1 MKLKNSLFA
10 LLAGSLFFVSCS
22 SDDDN
27 VSVVSG
33 AYENGTFV
41 LNEGNSNPST
51 GTVSFIGN
59 DGTVE
64 QDIFTAVNP
73 DAPAIG
79 TYLQSM
85 FFSDDYAF
93 IISGQA
99 NKVTVVNRNTFEF
112 VASIETGFSNPRYGA
127 VINGKA
133 YITNTS
139 DYAEPDDFL
148 TVVDLAGFTTSTVE
162 LNNYAERV
170 LTENGKLYIANG
182 YYGSGTSVT
191 VFNPANN
198 TVEAVIEL
206 GDSPNSFDEEDG
218 ALYVM
223 GDSKISRINLANNT
237 VSGTI
242 ELTAEMSGAKNL
254 TISDNSIYYT
264 VGTSVYSLSLNSNTL
279 PTEALFSYESG
290 SQWGAMY
297 GFNVNGGK
305 VYIADGGD
313 FASDSEIYIYGTNG
327 TLINTHVVG
336 VGPNSF
342 YFNN

>member
-1 MKLKNSLFA
+1 MKLRNSLFA

-27 VSVVSG
+27 TPVASG
-33 AYENGTFV
+33 AYANGTFV
-41 LNEGNSNPST
+41 LNEGNSNPSS

-59 DGTVE
+59 NGALE
-64 QDIFTAVNP
+64 QDIYTAVNP

-99 NKVTVVNRNTFEF
+99 NKITVVDRYTFEF
-112 VASIETGFSNPRYGA
+112 VASIDTDFTNPRYGA

-133 YITNTS
+133 YVTNTN
-139 DYAEPDDFL
+139 DYGLGDDFL
-148 TVVDLAGFTTSTVE
+148 TVINLEDFSTTTVD

-170 LTENGKLYIANG
+170 LAENGKLYIANG

-198 TVEAVIEL
+198 TVDTVIEL
-206 GDSPNSFDEEDG
+206 GDSPNSFDEQDG

-223 GDSKISRINLANNT
+223 GDSKISRINLSNNT

-242 ELTAEMSGAKNL
+242 ELTEALAGAKNL
-254 TISDNSIYYT
+254 TIEEGNIYFT
-264 VGTSVYSLSLNSNTL
+264 VDTAVYSFSVNSNTL
-279 PTEALFSYESG
+279 PTQAAFSYESN
-290 SQWGAMY
+290 SAWGAMY
-297 GFNVNGGK
+297 GFNVYAGRI
-305 VYIADGGD
+305 YIADGGD
-313 FASDSEIYIYGTNG
+313 FSSDSEVYVYGSNG
-327 TLINTHVVG
+327 TLINTYDVG